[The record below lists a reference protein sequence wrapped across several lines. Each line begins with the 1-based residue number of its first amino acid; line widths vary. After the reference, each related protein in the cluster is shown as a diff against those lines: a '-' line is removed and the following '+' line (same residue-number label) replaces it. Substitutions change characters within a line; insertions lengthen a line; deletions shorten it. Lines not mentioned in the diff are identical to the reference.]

1 VTGVATALVV
11 AALAW
16 RGVAPSRVEESSAV
30 GGPFQLVDQ
39 TGRRVDERILKGKWT
54 AVFFGYTFCPDVC
67 PTTLTTLGGAMQA
80 LGAKA
85 RDVRVVF
92 ITVDP
97 GRDTPAQLRAYLTS
111 PTFPKGVVG
120 LTGSEAQ
127 IAAAARAWRVYYKRV
142 PDGATYSMDHTSIVY
157 LMDPRGRFSRPLDM
171 SVPPAGVARQIT
183 DAIDG
188 A

>member
-1 VTGVATALVV
+1 MLVLATAVVV

-16 RGVAPSRVEESSAV
+16 RGRAPSAPQSSSAV
-30 GGPFQLVDQ
+30 GGAFQLVDQ
-39 TGRRVDERILKGKWT
+39 TGRRVDERILKRKWT

-67 PTTLTTLGGAMQA
+67 PTTLTTLGGAIEA
-80 LGAKA
+80 LGARA

-97 GRDTPAQLRAYLTS
+97 VRDTPAQLRAYLAS

-127 IAAAARAWRVYYKRV
+127 IAAAARAWRVYYKKV
-142 PDGATYSMDHTSIVY
+142 PDGATYSIDHTSIVY
-157 LMDPRGRFSRPLDM
+157 LMDPQGRFSRPLDM
-171 SVPPAGVARQIT
+171 SVPPAGVARQIS